1 MKRTSWWEDGGSKKT
16 YAHDKIQ
23 MVKFQGQLVYTTLMR
38 NNMMAK
44 FLLDRITPLLPLDN
58 LQAHEYL
65 KNI

>member
-1 MKRTSWWEDGGSKKT
+1 
-16 YAHDKIQ
+16 
-23 MVKFQGQLVYTTLMR
+23 MR